1 MKYLLALG
9 FLGMASADYYC
20 PTVNDLVD
28 FREIFHKAYCPG
40 SEGTVALAVTSEENF
55 ADLYLC
61 AQPSGDVCPPGWKRG
76 TEDQF
81 NGNYCYLVVVPNLP
95 DDICKDPNGDF
106 CPDGQSPS
114 NGVCARDEG
123 MVNSHTVL
131 GFRDGISCT
140 SGENGCSF
148 VSPSHEW
155 LDSQNCGT
163 DNSLLYTSDL
173 CVNECAG
180 RCFGYFDE
188 KDTLGVIIVAPP
200 DFELGL
206 APGCWCTT
214 TLISSTN
221 ITEVYRAGTVQ
232 VDVSKAATDNSGSA
246 ASDPCT
252 ADPYDKDACCATKVL
267 ASEYIDAQ
275 CCNCN

>member
-20 PTVNDLVD
+20 SSDDRTAFNSN
-28 FREIFHKAYCPG
+28 YCGGG
-40 SEGTVALAVTSEENF
+40 SAPWLASTGEESD
-55 ADLYLC
+55 AELYYC
-61 AQPSGDVCPPGWKRG
+61 AAPLNECPPGWKRG

-95 DDICKDPNGDF
+95 QVNCQDPNGDF